1 MVDNGRTK
9 TMVIPCQKNVRHVF
23 MYSTDKYQKGVPGA
37 VHYCGIRVDYPSKPK
52 FSPSCRLFWSK
63 KNDIKNISPCPLI
76 VRTFGARRIYL
87 FKIVVYHIFD
97 YPKGLISHKIDINGS
112 FLERIKLISKVRQKS
127 KYPYKW

>member
-1 MVDNGRTK
+1 MDNIRTK
-9 TMVIPCQKNVRHVF
+9 MMVGPCPKNRATCF
-23 MYSTDKYQKGVPGA
+23 YGFLRSILKSAPGA

-76 VRTFGARRIYL
+76 VRTFGAKRIYL

-112 FLERIKLISKVRQKS
+112 FSERIKLISKVRQKS